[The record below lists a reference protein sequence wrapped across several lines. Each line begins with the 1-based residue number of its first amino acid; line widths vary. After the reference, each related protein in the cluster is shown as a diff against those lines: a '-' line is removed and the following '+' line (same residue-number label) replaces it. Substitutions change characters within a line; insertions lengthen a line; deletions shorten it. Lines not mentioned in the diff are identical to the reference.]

1 MLYFT
6 MLVKL
11 QQTDLINFYTN
22 ILPHTKEIFASAAKT
37 VYMSGCSDIR
47 RKKPRAAAAEEAQ
60 ICIYYYDL
68 CVMSSPQRT
77 RVLSK

>member
-1 MLYFT
+1 

-11 QQTDLINFYTN
+11 QQTDLIYFYTN

-47 RKKPRAAAAEEAQ
+47 RKKPRAAAAEKEEAQ
-60 ICIYYYDL
+60 ICIYYDL